1 MAGLL
6 VLALSATLFFAV
18 LSAAQARNTITRN
31 SRAATVAI
39 GGIAAYTIK
48 SDSVNTSNP

>member
-1 MAGLL
+1 MAGLR
-6 VLALSATLFFAV
+6 VLALSAALFFAV
-18 LSAAQARNTITRN
+18 LAAAQAHHTITRN
-31 SRAATVAI
+31 SGAAKVAI

>member
-1 MAGLL
+1 MAGLR
-6 VLALSATLFFAV
+6 VLALSAALFFAV
-18 LSAAQARNTITRN
+18 LAAAQAHHTITRN
-31 SRAATVAI
+31 SGAATVAI